1 MKKIVLKNKKLLVTH
16 VIICAIAALIQVG
29 VALVYSLITEVAMSG
44 NIKKLMVVGSFAFFY
59 ILLNTMSDFVP
70 RRSKSILVHSITD
83 QLRVG
88 LSQKIVRMDPEKF
101 LKSEKNYYLSKLANE
116 IKVIEQE
123 FLKPGFG
130 LILSIF
136 TFIFS
141 LLFSLRL
148 SASFSIVMLLLAF
161 SPLLAPYF
169 AKKILGTRR
178 KAAVE
183 AQDHTLS
190 LFEQLLSGYLTLRV
204 GRGFPKYAT
213 RFSESSERLKK
224 QNIHFE
230 SLQGLTYAISF
241 GLGDLAYSGTWI
253 IGGFFVAA
261 KIITLPNLIAMTTL
275 MSTIAGPLEYFST
288 SITDILSSKKVAD
301 DLISFIDSTDD
312 DEMTRSI
319 ILESPI
325 TTLSIANLS
334 YSYGTR
340 TLING
345 LSYQFE
351 RGKKYAITGASGSG
365 KSTLLNILA
374 GIYSVGDRQLFI
386 NEQEMNQI
394 SRDSLYQKVSL
405 VQQKTA
411 IFQTSIASNLSV
423 FNDFELE
430 RVVDALN
437 KSGLANRFNYEKLL
451 EDQENKWINFLSGG
465 ELRRI
470 EIARAV
476 FKNSDI
482 ILLDEPTS
490 GLDSGNELIIKDLI
504 NSFNDKIII
513 VVTHS
518 TSPDFLDSFDEL
530 IHLDALPLKKQND
543 PFIRLSF

>member
-1 MKKIVLKNKKLLVTH
+1 M
-16 VIICAIAALIQVG
+16 
-29 VALVYSLITEVAMSG
+29 
-44 NIKKLMVVGSFAFFY
+44 
-59 ILLNTMSDFVP
+59 
-70 RRSKSILVHSITD
+70 
-83 QLRVG
+83 
-88 LSQKIVRMDPEKF
+88 
-101 LKSEKNYYLSKLANE
+101 
-116 IKVIEQE
+116 
-123 FLKPGFG
+123 
-130 LILSIF
+130 
-136 TFIFS
+136 
-141 LLFSLRL
+141 
-148 SASFSIVMLLLAF
+148 
-161 SPLLAPYF
+161 
-169 AKKILGTRR
+169 
-178 KAAVE
+178 
-183 AQDHTLS
+183 
-190 LFEQLLSGYLTLRV
+190 
-204 GRGFPKYAT
+204 
-213 RFSESSERLKK
+213 
-224 QNIHFE
+224 
-230 SLQGLTYAISF
+230 
-241 GLGDLAYSGTWI
+241 
-253 IGGFFVAA
+253 
-261 KIITLPNLIAMTTL
+261 
-275 MSTIAGPLEYFST
+275 EYFST

-451 EDQENKWINFLSGG
+451 EDQENKWINFLSEG

-518 TSPDFLDSFDEL
+518 TSPDFLDSFDKL
-530 IHLDALPLKKQND
+530 IHLDALPLKKQNN
-543 PFIRLSF
+543 PFIRLSL

>member
-1 MKKIVLKNKKLLVTH
+1 M
-16 VIICAIAALIQVG
+16 
-29 VALVYSLITEVAMSG
+29 
-44 NIKKLMVVGSFAFFY
+44 
-59 ILLNTMSDFVP
+59 
-70 RRSKSILVHSITD
+70 
-83 QLRVG
+83 
-88 LSQKIVRMDPEKF
+88 
-101 LKSEKNYYLSKLANE
+101 
-116 IKVIEQE
+116 
-123 FLKPGFG
+123 
-130 LILSIF
+130 
-136 TFIFS
+136 
-141 LLFSLRL
+141 
-148 SASFSIVMLLLAF
+148 
-161 SPLLAPYF
+161 
-169 AKKILGTRR
+169 
-178 KAAVE
+178 
-183 AQDHTLS
+183 
-190 LFEQLLSGYLTLRV
+190 
-204 GRGFPKYAT
+204 
-213 RFSESSERLKK
+213 
-224 QNIHFE
+224 
-230 SLQGLTYAISF
+230 
-241 GLGDLAYSGTWI
+241 
-253 IGGFFVAA
+253 
-261 KIITLPNLIAMTTL
+261 
-275 MSTIAGPLEYFST
+275 EYFST

-386 NEQEMNQI
+386 NEQEMNQF

-543 PFIRLSF
+543 PFIRLSL

>member
-44 NIKKLMVVGSFAFFY
+44 NIQKLMVVGLFAFFY

-130 LILSIF
+130 LVLSIF

-340 TLING
+340 TLINE
-345 LSYQFE
+345 LSHQFE

-430 RVVDALN
+430 RVVDALIRVAWPIA
-437 KSGLANRFNYEKLL
+437 LTTRNY
-451 EDQENKWINFLSGG
+451 
-465 ELRRI
+465 
-470 EIARAV
+470 
-476 FKNSDI
+476 
-482 ILLDEPTS
+482 
-490 GLDSGNELIIKDLI
+490 
-504 NSFNDKIII
+504 
-513 VVTHS
+513 
-518 TSPDFLDSFDEL
+518 
-530 IHLDALPLKKQND
+530 
-543 PFIRLSF
+543 